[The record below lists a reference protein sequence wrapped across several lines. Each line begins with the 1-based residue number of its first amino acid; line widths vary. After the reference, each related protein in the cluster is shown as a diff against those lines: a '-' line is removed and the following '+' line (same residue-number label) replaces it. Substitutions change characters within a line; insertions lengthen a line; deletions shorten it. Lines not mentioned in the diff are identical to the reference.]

1 MQKHN
6 NKSFQVML
14 IRVKKNLF
22 NIDNI
27 IILNSKFALILYIYN
42 LNKNIVIVQQ
52 NITQYT
58 IN

>member
-42 LNKNIVIVQQ
+42 LNKNIIIVQQ